1 MHPNEMQKIFLK
13 KASFTFEPME
23 QSPPGEKVSCSIK
36 MRGWAEGAVGVQVSE
51 GIIYEAG

>member
-1 MHPNEMQKIFLK
+1 MQKIKKK

-23 QSPPGEKVSCSIK
+23 QSPPGEKQDTFSIK